1 MKSVSIIADE
11 TKDIKKQEQISLV
24 LRYYYN
30 GAIQESFLFLNLVLE
45 NTVEAV
51 LEVEEFFYL
60 LEKLCVHI
68 WISCPS

>member
-24 LRYYYN
+24 LRYHYN

-45 NTVEAV
+45 NTVKAV
-51 LEVEEFFYL
+51 LEVEELFYL
-60 LEKLCVHI
+60 LEKLYVHI